1 MSADRIVVGESN
13 ESSLFCPEHRK
24 EVTRAAGNG
33 GEDLLLKEYTVS
45 VGIDEKF
52 LEMSSNDGCTTAN
65 IILCWCIEYVNMV
78 NTAHFI
84 CMLQLKK

>member
-1 MSADRIVVGESN
+1 MNHPFSAQNIERRLQG
-13 ESSLFCPEHRK
+13 LL
-24 EVTRAAGNG
+24 GMG